1 MNTANS
7 QGQCGSDGGL
17 GGSSLGGSDH
27 DGLAAVDP
35 QLVADV
41 LRIVRVRLR
50 L

>member
-7 QGQCGSDGGL
+7 QGQCGSDGG
-17 GGSSLGGSDH
+17 LGGSDH

-41 LRIVRVRLR
+41 LRIVWVRLR